1 MSFFN
6 KLGIQSKLLSLVL
19 LVSLLSILTTGL
31 VSYISG
37 RNSMT
42 EAAYNQLTG
51 LRNARAQAIET
62 LFSTLQEHVLTMSYQ
77 SMVIDAIK
85 EFKPAVQKLNDSKLT
100 PTQMQQL
107 KNYYA
112 KEFIPKLKQNVGGNP
127 TVATY
132 FPPTAAPQY
141 LKYYY
146 TATNPYPKD
155 RAKLN
160 NPGDGSD
167 YSRIHEKFHNRFR
180 VITQA
185 FDYYDLYL
193 IDIETGVVLY
203 SVSKELDLGTNLK
216 TGPFSDS
223 ALAKVYE
230 AVRKSRD
237 PDFVTMTDFELY
249 KGSYGKPSA
258 FVGTTVFD
266 GDKFTGALVLQVPS
280 DRIDAIMN
288 ANQKWEQV
296 GLGKTGET
304 TLVGQDNLLRSTT
317 RFFLQD
323 PETYYKTLE
332 KQGVSADKIALMK
345 TAKTPILIQQAKT
358 LGIQNALSGKTGMD
372 FYTDYRGVPVL
383 GSYQPI
389 KLANSDWALIAKMD
403 QDEIF
408 KGIYDLARNI
418 LITAA
423 VLIPLITLFSIWL
436 AKSFLTPIRNLIAG
450 TSEIAAGN
458 SDVEVKVKSQDE
470 FGELAGS
477 FNQMAKSLHEKEQA
491 IQAQMRENDRLLL
504 TILPPKAAARL
515 KSGEQDIADSF
526 PSVTV
531 LYAHIEGF
539 NSLSAKLSPD
549 QAIVFLNE
557 LIGAFDEAAEG
568 HGVEKLR
575 SMGST
580 YLAVCGL
587 SIPRVDHAKRTVD
600 CALEMLDIIRR
611 FSQKQGVDLSLDI
624 GIHSG
629 PIAAGVVGKT
639 KFNYDVWGETL
650 NIARVIHESPGQNVI
665 QVTKSVFDAL
675 QGLYHFDQVNDVPM
689 KGKGKLAVWEL
700 TPLNA
705 FVAEVGAGED

>member
-6 KLGIQSKLLSLVL
+6 KLGIQSKLLSLAL

-51 LRNARAQAIET
+51 LRNARAAAISEYFNT
-62 LFSTLQEHVLTMSYQ
+62 MNQHVLTMSE
-77 SMVIDAIK
+77 SRMVVQAIK
-85 EFKPAVQKLNDSKLT
+85 EFKPAFAKLKDEKLT
-100 PTQMQQL
+100 PAQL
-107 KNYYA
+107 QKLKAYYR
-112 KEFIPKLKQNVGGNP
+112 EVFIPELKRRVGGNP
-127 TVATY
+127 QLATY
-132 FPPTAAPQY
+132 FPTLPADQY
-141 LKYYY
+141 TSYYY
-146 TATNPYPKD
+146 TATNPYPE
-155 RAKLN
+155 APGKLDD
-160 NPGDGSD
+160 PKDGSEFTKV
-167 YSRIHEKFHNRFR
+167 HKFYNPLFR
-180 VITQA
+180 RVAEA
-185 FDYYDLYL
+185 FHYEDLYL
-193 IDIETGVVLY
+193 VDIETGNVLY
-203 SVSKELDLGTNLK
+203 SLRKGVDLGANLNSSV
-216 TGPFSDS
+216 FNDS
-223 ALAKVYE
+223 GLAQAYK
-230 AVRKSRD
+230 AVQKSRD
-237 PDFVTMTDFELY
+237 PNFATAIDFENY
-249 KGSYGKPSA
+249 KPAYGQPSA
-258 FVGTTVFD
+258 FEATTVFE
-266 GDKFTGALVLQVPS
+266 GDQFIGALIFRIVP
-280 DRIDAIMN
+280 DKINQIMN

-332 KQGVSADKIALMK
+332 KQGVSADKIALIK

-358 LGIQNALSGKTGMD
+358 LGVQNALSGKTGME

-531 LYAHIEGF
+531 MYAHIEGF

-587 SIPRVDHAKRTVD
+587 SVPRVDHTKRTVD
-600 CALEMLDIIRR
+600 CALEMLNIIRR

-624 GIHSG
+624 GIHAG

-650 NIARVIHESPGQNVI
+650 NIARGIHDSEDQDVI

-675 QGLYHFDQVNDVPM
+675 QGMYHFDQVDDVVM
-689 KGKGKLAVWEL
+689 KGKGKLAVWKV

-705 FVAEVGAGED
+705 FAAEVGARED